1 MLSCQLPSSQL
12 SLYGVVLHTTVLLC
26 NTTGVYIPDSRTNVP
41 KDLRGLGM
49 RIEDDVLVTTCGPY
63 NLCSQCPKQPN
74 EIESLMSS

>member
-63 NLCSQCPKQPN
+63 NLCSQCPKQPH